1 MLARIGSLHAAPVY
15 GVDALRRIETAAALD
30 LPPHSL
36 MQRAG
41 AAVARLT
48 QAVFPHARRI
58 VVLAGAGNNGGDGL
72 VAAALLQRAGRDV
85 SILACGG
92 DTLNDWASRLP
103 TDAAWA
109 WTQAQAAQ
117 VRCAVADQ
125 GDLPTADLYL
135 DALLGIG
142 LRGGV
147 RAQTIHLIHS
157 LNARHDAAVLS
168 VDLPSGIDAQTGVA
182 QEACVRANTTL
193 SLLGLK
199 PGLCT
204 GPAAHLCGD
213 LWLDDLDVHPAAEG
227 SLPAPDATWLGA
239 DLIRPLLPDLARAA
253 HKGKRGDVRVI
264 GGATGMAGAAL
275 LAARA
280 AAHLGAGRVFVG
292 LLDAH
297 APTVDQQAP
306 ELMLRS
312 AAALLDASGDRACLL
327 IGPGAGIDDP
337 ARACLART
345 LASSNPLVLDADA
358 LNLLAM
364 PDPSLDLQGL
374 LRQRRAITVL
384 TPHPLEAAR
393 LLGATVQAVE
403 SDRLRAARDLAAR
416 FACWIVLKGRGTI
429 IASPQRDVWI
439 NATGNGLLAT
449 AGSGDVLAGSAAAL
463 IAATGQ
469 ASSVLA
475 AVWLHGQAADQYAAQ
490 RGPCGLT
497 AAQLPRWMAASWA
510 DLAAAPESRTRSSP
524 NPIGDGQ
531 TPPPKT
537 LRVDAQTDF
546 C

>member
-1 MLARIGSLHAAPVY
+1 MLARIEGLHAAPVY
-15 GVDALRRIETAAALD
+15 GVETLRRIETAAAQD
-30 LPPHSL
+30 LPPHTL

-85 SILACGG
+85 CVLACGG
-92 DTLNDWASRLP
+92 ATLSDWVSRLP
-103 TDAAWA
+103 ADAAWA
-109 WTQAQAAQ
+109 WTQAQAEQ
-117 VRCAVADQ
+117 VRCVAVDR
-125 GDLPTADLYL
+125 GDLPPADLYL

-147 RAQTIHLIHS
+147 RAQTALLIHR
-157 LNARHDAAVLS
+157 LNAQHDAAVLS
-168 VDLPSGIDAQTGVA
+168 VDLPSGLDAETGVA

-213 LWLDDLDVHPAAEG
+213 LWLDDLDVHPAADG
-227 SLPAPDATWLGA
+227 SRPEPGVTWLGA
-239 DLIRPLLPDLARAA
+239 DLIRPLLPDLAKAA
-253 HKGKRGDVRVI
+253 HKGRRGDVRVI
-264 GGATGMAGAAL
+264 GGAAGMTGAAL

-280 AAHLGAGRVFVG
+280 AAHLGAGRVFAG

-297 APTVDQQAP
+297 APTVDLQAP

-312 AAALLDASGDRACLL
+312 AAALLDVPDDRACLL
-327 IGPGAGIDDP
+327 IGPGAGIDDT
-337 ARACLART
+337 ASACLARA

-358 LNLLAM
+358 LNLLAAN
-364 PDPSLDLQGL
+364 DHAADSLPAPQTS

-393 LLGATVQAVE
+393 LLGTTVQAVE

-416 FACWIVLKGRGTI
+416 FACWIVLKGHGSV
-429 IASPQRDVWI
+429 IASPQQSVWI
-439 NATGNGLLAT
+439 NGTGNGLLAT

-475 AVWLHGQAADQYAAQ
+475 AVWLHGQAADRYAAQ

-497 AAQLPRWMAASWA
+497 AAQLPLWMAASWA
-510 DLAAAPESRTRSSP
+510 HLAAVPEGRIRARPSSTVDNDEHSP
-524 NPIGDGQ
+524 QNP
-531 TPPPKT
+531 
-537 LRVDAQTDF
+537 LN
-546 C
+546 